1 MDTSNTQNNVL
12 LDEYI
17 ANLSKSLNDK
27 TLELILTTS
36 KLSVSLKEKEKMKM
50 ALLEKT
56 QEVDALN
63 KSNQALILELNTEKA
78 NIKIREVEVIKEVIV
93 EKRIDSDDITELEAR
108 NKKLLQELE
117 QTDNVIK
124 KYKKRIS
131 ELGVGLN
138 DSSSNNSN

>member
-17 ANLSKSLNDK
+17 ANLSKSFNDK
-27 TLELILTTS
+27 SLELILTTS
-36 KLSVSLKEKEKMKM
+36 RLAVSVKEKEKMQM

-56 QEVDALN
+56 QEVDGLK
-63 KSNQALILELNTEKA
+63 KSNQTLLLELDAEKS
-78 NIKIREVEVIKEVIV
+78 NVKIQEVEVIKEVII
-93 EKRIDSDDITELEAR
+93 EKPIVSDANTELEAR

-131 ELGVGLN
+131 DLEKDINV
-138 DSSSNNSN
+138 NNN

>member
-17 ANLSKSLNDK
+17 ANLSKSLSDK
-27 TLELILTTS
+27 TLEFILITS
-36 KLSVSLKEKEKMKM
+36 KLSVALKEKEKMKS
-50 ALLEKT
+50 AVLEKT

-63 KSNQALILELNTEKA
+63 KSNQALILELNAEKA

-93 EKRIDSDDITELEAR
+93 EKKISNDDITELEDR
-108 NKKLLQELE
+108 NKKLLQELQ
-117 QTDNVIK
+117 QTDTVIK

-131 ELGVGLN
+131 DLEAEFNV
-138 DSSSNNSN
+138 NNN

>member
-17 ANLSKSLNDK
+17 ANLSKSLSDK
-27 TLELILTTS
+27 TLEFILITS
-36 KLSVSLKEKEKMKM
+36 KLSVALKEKEKMKS
-50 ALLEKT
+50 AVLEKT

-63 KSNQALILELNTEKA
+63 KSNQALILELNAEKA

-93 EKRIDSDDITELEAR
+93 EKKISNDDITELEDR
-108 NKKLLQELE
+108 NKKLLQELQ
-117 QTDNVIK
+117 QTDTVIK

-131 ELGVGLN
+131 DLEAGLN
-138 DSSSNNSN
+138 VNNN

>member
-17 ANLSKSLNDK
+17 ANLSKSLSDK
-27 TLELILTTS
+27 TLEFILITS
-36 KLSVSLKEKEKMKM
+36 KLSVALKEKEKMKS
-50 ALLEKT
+50 AVLEKT

-63 KSNQALILELNTEKA
+63 KSNQALILELNAEKA

-108 NKKLLQELE
+108 NKKLLQELQ
-117 QTDNVIK
+117 QTDTVIK

-131 ELGVGLN
+131 DLEAGLN
-138 DSSSNNSN
+138 VNNN

>member
-17 ANLSKSLNDK
+17 ANLSKSLSDK
-27 TLELILTTS
+27 TLEFILITS
-36 KLSVSLKEKEKMKM
+36 KLSVALKEKEKMKS
-50 ALLEKT
+50 AVLEKT

-63 KSNQALILELNTEKA
+63 KSNQALILELNAEKA

-93 EKRIDSDDITELEAR
+93 EKKISNDDITELEDR
-108 NKKLLQELE
+108 NKKLLQELQ
-117 QTDNVIK
+117 QTDTVIK

-131 ELGVGLN
+131 DLEAGFNV
-138 DSSSNNSN
+138 NNN